1 MIQYKT
7 DKIIDGVKILNFVEV
22 FKISWDLDNGS
33 MNFFVNLNFDNT
45 IIDLSNVIFEENKMK
60 IVIDKMNPP
69 ITIIPICGKNKIPID
84 DAITAPKRS

>member
-1 MIQYKT
+1 
-7 DKIIDGVKILNFVEV
+7 
-22 FKISWDLDNGS
+22 